1 MRDDLL
7 PHRLVPVTILTGF
20 LGAGKTTL
28 LNRILRGDHGARMGV
43 LVNDFGAINIDAE
56 LVVGVQGEA
65 VKLANGCICCTI
77 RDDLV
82 RALQQLLDRPD
93 APQAVLIEASGVS
106 DPFNIALALSV
117 PPLAERVTLDSII
130 AVVDSDQ
137 ARSMA
142 ARDRQIRHLMR
153 EQVAVADIVVLNKID
168 LVDAATLAETRRW
181 VKAMAPR
188 ARLLETSYG
197 AVPLR
202 LILDIGRYRIPLQ
215 VVRTPAGSDPSSCDH
230 HHDHGSQF
238 ETWSYT
244 TDQPLALCA
253 VRQALT
259 TLPEGIVR
267 AKGLLYLA
275 DLPATRVI
283 AHVVGARASIT
294 PGDAWNATP
303 PGTRLVFIGAP
314 GSIEREALQRRFDA
328 CRAGGG
334 VRQTLAQA
342 WHWVRGE

>member
-1 MRDDLL
+1 MHDDL
-7 PHRLVPVTILTGF
+7 PSHRPVPVTILTGF

-28 LNRILRGDHGARMGV
+28 LNHILRGDHGARIGV

-56 LVVGVQGEA
+56 LVVGVQDA
-65 VKLANGCICCTI
+65 TVNLANGCVCCTI
-77 RDDLV
+77 RDELV
-82 RALQQLLDRPD
+82 QALQHLLDRPA
-93 APQAVLIEASGVS
+93 APQAVVIEASGVS

-117 PPLAERVTLDSII
+117 PPLAERVMLDSII
-130 AVVDSDQ
+130 ALVDSEQ

-142 ARDRQIRHLMR
+142 ARDRQTRHLLR
-153 EQVAVADIVVLNKID
+153 DQLAVADIVVLNKID
-168 LVDAATLAETRRW
+168 LVDAATLIEMRRW
-181 VKAMAPR
+181 VKSLAPR
-188 ARLLETSYG
+188 ARLLEATYG

-215 VVRTPAGSDPSSCDH
+215 VVGGQPGHEPASCD

-238 ETWSYT
+238 ATWSYT
-244 TDQPLALCA
+244 TDQPLALRA

-259 TLPEGIVR
+259 TLPDGIVR

-275 DLPATRVI
+275 DLPATRAI
-283 AHVVGARASIT
+283 AHVVGTRVSIT
-294 PGDAWNATP
+294 PGGAWETTP

-314 GSIEREALQRRFDA
+314 GSIERDALQRRFDA